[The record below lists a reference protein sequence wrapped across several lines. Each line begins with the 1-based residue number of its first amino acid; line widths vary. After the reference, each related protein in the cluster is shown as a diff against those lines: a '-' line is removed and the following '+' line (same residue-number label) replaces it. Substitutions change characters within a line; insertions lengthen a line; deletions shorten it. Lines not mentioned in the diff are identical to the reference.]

1 MTTKTPKALLLVAV
15 QDLHDAESAWIE
27 RIDAFAQK
35 TEALGDFLAGQ
46 KTRSTAQRDRLKAIA
61 GQLDGEVQ
69 GPANIWLRAIL
80 DDADRDCAT
89 IVAGPL
95 RDIAVVGAFRKGI
108 QSERVSYE
116 TAIGLAGKLDYGKTA
131 DALTRSR
138 DEEAAADDE
147 LARLL
152 TERIQSIE

>member
-1 MTTKTPKALLLVAV
+1 MADTETPEALLLVAV
-15 QDLHDAESAWIE
+15 QDLHDAETAWTE
-27 RIDAFAQK
+27 RLAGFAEK
-35 TEALGDFLAGQ
+35 TGIGDF
-46 KTRSTAQRDRLKAIA
+46 IA
-61 GQLDGEVQ
+61 GQQTRSATQRERLGEIAQ
-69 GPANIWLRAIL
+69 ALGGDTEGPENIWLRAIL

-95 RDIAVVGAFRKGI
+95 RDVAVVGAFRKGI

-116 TAIGLAGKLDYGKTA
+116 TAIGLASKLGYAKTA
-131 DALTRSR
+131 DTLTLSR

-152 TERIQSIE
+152 DAKIQSIE